1 MASSNNFFSGITDML
16 ILYFLKQKDCYG
28 YEIIKELKERSE
40 NVFQFKEGTLYPVLH
55 KMESDGY
62 VRSYSHEAENGRT
75 RTYYTIT
82 RRGEEQLSSERE
94 KWMEYC
100 RGVAKVAGGTAYA
113 F

>member
-1 MASSNNFFSGITDML
+1 MINDKGLLSGTTML
-16 ILYFLKQKDCYG
+16 LLLSLLSEKDCYG

-82 RRGEEQLSSERE
+82 RLGEEQLSSERE
-94 KWMEYC
+94 KWMEYS

>member
-1 MASSNNFFSGITDML
+1 ML
-16 ILYFLKQKDCYG
+16 LLLSLLSDKDCYG
-28 YEIIKELKERSE
+28 DEIIKELKERSE

-82 RRGEEQLSSERE
+82 RLGEEQLSSERE
-94 KWMEYC
+94 KWMEYS